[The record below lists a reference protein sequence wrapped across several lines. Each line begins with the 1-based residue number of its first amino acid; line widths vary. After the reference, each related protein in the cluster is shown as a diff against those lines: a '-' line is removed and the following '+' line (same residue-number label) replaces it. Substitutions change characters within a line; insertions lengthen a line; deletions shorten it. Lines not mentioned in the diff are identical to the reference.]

1 MSSYFENF
9 DSDVLK
15 NRERQTSIFLSD
27 KERAEVRLFFS
38 NRLAGLEPEQEA
50 DARRQIGA
58 RNIIDFSDLCD
69 VGFERLFTNDELV
82 DFEWT
87 LLLETYADNLDAVEA
102 AREVRKKQREF
113 ADAALVKKKPA
124 NIREVESV
132 LRDAGFSNRE
142 ARRVALSGYQ
152 KK

>member
-27 KERAEVRLFFS
+27 KERAEVRLFFN

-69 VGFERLFTNDELV
+69 VGFERLFTKPRRPSPLFID
-82 DFEWT
+82 T
-87 LLLETYADNLDAVEA
+87 LGTGNSS
-102 AREVRKKQREF
+102 K
-113 ADAALVKKKPA
+113 
-124 NIREVESV
+124 
-132 LRDAGFSNRE
+132 
-142 ARRVALSGYQ
+142 
-152 KK
+152 